1 MSFSQGQ
8 ALVIGVGSYQYH
20 PHMNVACTASD
31 ANAVASVLQNP
42 QLCGYPEQQ
51 VTPLYDASATR
62 ARILSA
68 LDTLAERAVEGDT
81 VLIFYAGHGHYGED
95 GYYLTTHD
103 TRINNRQLVKGSGI
117 HQSELIEKVRLIK
130 AKRLLLIMN
139 ACHAGEISPVLGGI
153 EEPPTDAPMPP
164 AVSAT
169 VLGTG
174 EGRVIISSCRE
185 NQVSF
190 VGPGP
195 LTFFPQAL
203 VDGLQGKGVN
213 SSRGYINLFDLYMHL
228 YFTLEE
234 TIARQVSAEMRQKY
248 GQKQEPELT
257 LLKGVGP
264 FAVSLWRGSQTLGD
278 FESSDGPPADTA
290 VREVNPA
297 YAKNLMRQHQQT
309 IRDQAQVGTA
319 IAGDVHGNITSIQ
332 GPVSG
337 PVLSGSFQ
345 GPVHIGDDQRKVLDF
360 GSSNTFGNVQ
370 TGDVVAGD
378 LHKSTTIRTGDDIS
392 VGDINNSSGIAIGRG
407 ARSSVRNV
415 NTGGGDYA
423 EGNIDKRQGNI
434 VQGDQFNMTGNFSG
448 ALLNIKSTLN
458 TVSQNIGA
466 LQGDMQRKHTLQDF
480 VVQLRTELEK
490 VPVSH
495 VSEAEQTAK
504 RVELAVAE
512 ASKPQ
517 PDKEDVEYSLVR
529 LQKAAENIGSVMP
542 SVVPIAMQIANT
554 LRKMLAI

>member
-20 PHMNVACTASD
+20 PEMDVPGTASD
-31 ANAVASVLQNP
+31 ANAVAGVLQNP

-51 VTPLYDASATR
+51 VTTLYDASATR
-62 ARILSA
+62 TQILA
-68 LDTLAERAVEGDT
+68 TLDTLARRAAERDT

-103 TRINNRQLVKGSGI
+103 TKINNRQVVKGSGI

-139 ACHAGEISPVLGGI
+139 ACHAGEISPVLGGS
-153 EEPPTDAPMPP
+153 EEPLRDVPMPP

-174 EGRVIISSCRE
+174 EGRVIISACRE

-195 LTFFPQAL
+195 LTFFTQAL

-213 SSRGYINLFDLYMHL
+213 SSRGYINVFDLYMHL

-234 TIARQVSAEMRQKY
+234 TIARQVSAEMRKKY

-257 LLKGVGP
+257 ILKGVGP

-309 IRDQAQVGTA
+309 ISDQAQVGTA
-319 IAGDVHGNITSIQ
+319 IAGDVHGNVTSIQ
-332 GPVSG
+332 GNVSG

-360 GSSNTFGNVQ
+360 GSGNTFGNVQ
-370 TGDVVAGD
+370 TGDVIAGD
-378 LHKSTTIRTGDDIS
+378 LHTSTTTHSSDDIS
-392 VGDINNSSGIAIGRG
+392 VGNITNSSGIAIGRG
-407 ARSSVRNV
+407 ARSTVRTV
-415 NTGGGDYA
+415 NSGGGDYA
-423 EGNIDKRQGNI
+423 EGNIDKRQGSV

-458 TVSQNIGA
+458 TVSQSIGA
-466 LQGDMQRKHTLQDF
+466 LQGDIIRKQTLQEL
-480 VVQLRTELEK
+480 VAQLRTELEK
-490 VPVSH
+490 VPASH
-495 VSEAEQTAK
+495 ASEAEQTAK

-512 ASKPQ
+512 LSKPQ
-517 PDKEDVEYSLVR
+517 PDKEDVEYSLTR
-529 LQKAAENIGSVMP
+529 LQKAAENIAIIVP
-542 SVVPIAMQIANT
+542 NVLPIAMQIADA